1 MVDIVMLDRQGTDE
15 LSTTSSLLAKK
26 KRAVGRTCCGGAPAP
41 PAPPRPRLCAWLLLW
56 LLLLWLWLLR
66 LRLFLLHLISH
77 IISACV
83 PCNIIYIYIYIMAR
97 DGVEKSWSIGSEAG
111 GEEVCAYNEDD
122 VPTVDKIRLRWQ
134 VCDGTEGFSETRSM
148 RLKAI

>member
-1 MVDIVMLDRQGTDE
+1 VVVRLPRLPRPG
-15 LSTTSSLLAKK
+15 LLACLP
-26 KRAVGRTCCGGAPAP
+26 GFCCGCCCCG
-41 PAPPRPRLCAWLLLW
+41 CGCS
-56 LLLLWLWLLR
+56 
-66 LRLFLLHLISH
+66 FCISYLI

-83 PCNIIYIYIYIMAR
+83 PCNIIYIYHLYIYIMAR

>member
-41 PAPPRPRLCAWLLLW
+41 PAPPRPRLSAWLLLW

-77 IISACV
+77 NHLCVRCRVISS
-83 PCNIIYIYIYIMAR
+83 IYIMAR